1 LSELLSQEEIDALFA
16 ALDTGELDVEEM
28 KEKDKE
34 RIVKEYNFARPTK
47 FSREHLRTL
56 ELMGENYARLI
67 SQYLSGLM
75 RTLVPIKVVSS
86 EAITFSDFTSS
97 LSNPIALA
105 IVDPYP
111 LKNNMLLELS
121 TNVAFAFLERLLG
134 GEGTELEHVREFTS
148 IELVILIRVLEHFVD
163 YMREPWENMVALK
176 PRMSRVETNSQILN
190 MIAPTEMVAL
200 ITFSIQFGAVD
211 GLMNLCIPYLTVE
224 PIMDKL
230 NTSYQFQSSDD
241 KKAERNTNVEYLLKR
256 ANIPMKAVVGQTHIT
271 VKEFIELQIGD
282 IIRLDTTID
291 SLIDVYVGN
300 VVKFKAVPG
309 IHKNKSAVQ
318 IKQILDKE
326 DD

>member
-1 LSELLSQEEIDALFA
+1 MSELLSQEEIDALFA
-16 ALDTGELDVEEM
+16 ALDTGELDVEVIS
-28 KEKDKE
+28 KADKE
-34 RIVKEYNFARPTK
+34 RVIKEYNFARPTK

-67 SQYLSGLM
+67 SQYLSGML

-86 EAITFSDFTSS
+86 EAITFSDFTSA

-105 IVDPYP
+105 IIDPLP

-121 TNVAFAFLERLLG
+121 TNIAFAFLERLLG
-134 GEGTELEHVREFTS
+134 GEGTALEHVREFTT
-148 IELVILIRVLEHFVD
+148 IELVIIIRILENFVD
-163 YMREPWENMVALK
+163 YLREPWENMIDLK

-211 GLMNLCIPYLTVE
+211 GIMNLCIPYLTVE

-230 NTSYQFQSSDD
+230 NTSYQFQTSDD
-241 KKAERNTNVEYLLKR
+241 KKAERDTNIEYMLKR
-256 ANIPMKAVVGQTHIT
+256 ANIPMKAVVGQTRIT
-271 VKEFIELQIGD
+271 VREFLELQVND
-282 IIRLDTTID
+282 VIRLDKSIE

-309 IHKNKSAVQ
+309 IYKNKSAIQ
-318 IKQILDKE
+318 IKEILEME